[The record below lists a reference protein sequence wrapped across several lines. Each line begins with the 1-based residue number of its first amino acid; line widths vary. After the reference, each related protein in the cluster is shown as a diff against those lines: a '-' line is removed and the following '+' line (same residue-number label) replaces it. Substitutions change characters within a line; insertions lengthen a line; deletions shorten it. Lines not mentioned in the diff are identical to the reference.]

1 MPRRYDK
8 SLTLIQM
15 SIKFVVERYQFSSYD
30 EVVRQTLHKCH
41 DLQSRG
47 GWISSVQIDTYLPY
61 MRKEPQNSL
70 PTARSDDHWVMR
82 LAATALQVAERR
94 TRETSVVTIWYHNSH
109 AKQGTLE
116 HKLLVYQVYS
126 HERIAEDVAK
136 ELDAIGASRGTLVAL
151 NYDTH
156 GSHQSE
162 HSDSA
167 EKTAVT
173 VFYSKD
179 PRPEDGPG
187 RPEPRGRRGRRSR
200 RRRNLST
207 GSQSLSS
214 ERKISLGSAA
224 SAPSR

>member
-1 MPRRYDK
+1 
-8 SLTLIQM
+8 M
-15 SIKFVVERYQFSSYD
+15 STKFVVERYRFSSYE
-30 EVVRQTLHKCH
+30 EVVRQTLQKCH

-47 GWISSVQIDTYLPY
+47 VWISSVQIDTYLPY
-61 MRKEPQNSL
+61 RRKELKNSL

-82 LAATALQVAERR
+82 LAATALQVAEQS
-94 TRETSVVTIWYHNSH
+94 TRETSVVTIWYKESR

-116 HKLLVYQVYS
+116 HKLLVYKIYS

-136 ELDAIGASRGTLVAL
+136 ELDDIDASRGTLVAL

-156 GSHQSE
+156 GSHRSE

-173 VFYSKD
+173 VFYSKN
-179 PRPEDGPG
+179 PRPEAGPG

-200 RRRNLST
+200 RRRNLSA

-214 ERKISLGSAA
+214 ERKILSGSAT

>member
-1 MPRRYDK
+1 MPRPAKPRR
-8 SLTLIQM
+8 L
-15 SIKFVVERYQFSSYD
+15 
-30 EVVRQTLHKCH
+30 
-41 DLQSRG
+41 DLQRPNRHVSPLRAQET
-47 GWISSVQIDTYLPY
+47 SKL
-61 MRKEPQNSL
+61 L

-94 TRETSVVTIWYHNSH
+94 TRETSVVTIWYHNSP

-173 VFYSKD
+173 VFYSEN
-179 PRPEDGPG
+179 PRPEEEGPE
-187 RPEPRGRRGRRSR
+187 RPEPRGRRGRRSQ
-200 RRRNLST
+200 RRRNPSA
-207 GSQSLSS
+207 GSQSLLP
-214 ERKISLGSAA
+214 ERKISSGSAA